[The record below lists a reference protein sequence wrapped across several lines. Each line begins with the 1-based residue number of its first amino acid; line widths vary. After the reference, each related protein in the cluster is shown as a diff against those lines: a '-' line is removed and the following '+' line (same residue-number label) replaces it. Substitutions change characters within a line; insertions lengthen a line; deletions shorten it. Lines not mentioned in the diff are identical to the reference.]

1 MFRWQRREKKVNS
14 KKNFMPKH
22 GKGLGVMYA
31 SVVEKRRQEH
41 LRKQQQAFKY
51 YQQSGEG

>member
-1 MFRWQRREKKVNS
+1 
-14 KKNFMPKH
+14 MPKH